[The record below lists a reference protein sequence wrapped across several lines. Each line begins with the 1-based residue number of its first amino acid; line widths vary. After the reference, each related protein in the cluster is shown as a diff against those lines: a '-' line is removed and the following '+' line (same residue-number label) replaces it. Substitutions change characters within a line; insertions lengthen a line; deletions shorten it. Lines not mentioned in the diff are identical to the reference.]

1 MTDNAVQLETGNQTY
16 LEVGKGK
23 YLTNMFDYY
32 TKYGDQVFLFSEND
46 SPADHVR
53 KKSQQNNF
61 NELMRSQKFLASG
74 GQTSYIDRLVK
85 SDPQSLFTWFKND
98 PDFKLNEQIFDGM
111 VRQFGLD
118 PEDFDNHE
126 LILEAKKMS
135 IRIDQHISEQFR
147 LESLMEISKQRAA
160 MIMKQQKN
168 APEILKAGFAEGE
181 TIQRTLGGG
190 LTLAMLATAATMAYL
205 VKQMANVAR
214 RQANSNRSIRGF
226 LQMNL
231 PKVLGK
237 LSKAPARLDQLLKE
251 SEDLDTLKRREENA
265 QYIVSMLLNYTKIA
279 VGSIQTVQFKQ
290 RFNQFDTSAERASEL
305 GTTALAKTLRSFDHT
320 VGSQR

>member
-1 MTDNAVQLETGNQTY
+1 
-16 LEVGKGK
+16 
-23 YLTNMFDYY
+23 
-32 TKYGDQVFLFSEND
+32 
-46 SPADHVR
+46 
-53 KKSQQNNF
+53 
-61 NELMRSQKFLASG
+61 
-74 GQTSYIDRLVK
+74 
-85 SDPQSLFTWFKND
+85 
-98 PDFKLNEQIFDGM
+98 
-111 VRQFGLD
+111 
-118 PEDFDNHE
+118 
-126 LILEAKKMS
+126 
-135 IRIDQHISEQFR
+135 
-147 LESLMEISKQRAA
+147 MEISKQRAA

-279 VGSIQTVQFKQ
+279 VGSI
-290 RFNQFDTSAERASEL
+290 
-305 GTTALAKTLRSFDHT
+305 
-320 VGSQR
+320 